1 MENKGRKIIRSLT
14 MISQIGICMMVPI
27 FLSAWIGV
35 WLNHILN
42 TEIAFLILLFLG
54 IGAAFRNVYILTKSF
69 YAADMK
75 KEHEHLEY
83 IQSLKNYRAEHPEE
97 YETGE
102 ADIEGNDIR
111 HTALDSSSGSDSDDY
126 Q

>member
-1 MENKGRKIIRSLT
+1 MENKGRKILRSFT

-27 FLSAWIGV
+27 FLCAWIGV
-35 WLNHILN
+35 WLNRLFH
-42 TEIAFLILLFLG
+42 TEIAFLVLLFLG
-54 IGAAFRNVYILTKSF
+54 IGAAFRNVYIVTKSF

-75 KEHEHLEY
+75 KEHEKLEY

-102 ADIEGNDIR
+102 TDIEGNDIR
-111 HTALDSSSGSDSDDY
+111 NTALDSGSDSDASDN